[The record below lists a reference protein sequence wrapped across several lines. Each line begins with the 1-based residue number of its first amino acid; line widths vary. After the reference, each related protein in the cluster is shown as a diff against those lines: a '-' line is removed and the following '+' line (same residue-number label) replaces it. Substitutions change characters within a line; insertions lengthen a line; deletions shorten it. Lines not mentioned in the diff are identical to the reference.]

1 MIYRCGKLKKL
12 ILNGNRLVTLPDILH
27 LLPELE
33 VRRVR
38 GREYYYI
45 DGNFCGMHILAYF
58 GP

>member
-1 MIYRCGKLKKL
+1 LKKL